1 VPGYCPVVS
10 TTLEAVYED
19 GLLRLAAPL
28 PLPNHARV
36 TVTVQTTGTD
46 EERQAWLKVSE
57 AALTKTWD
65 NPADD
70 VFNALLEK

>member
-1 VPGYCPVVS
+1 MS
-10 TTLEAVYED
+10 KTLEAIYED
-19 GLLRLAAPL
+19 GLLRLANPL

-36 TVTVQTTGTD
+36 TVTLMVQTQETD
-46 EERQAWLKVSE
+46 TERKARLKISE

-70 VFNALLEK
+70 VFNALLQKS

>member
-1 VPGYCPVVS
+1 MS

-19 GLLRLAAPL
+19 GHLRLASPL

-36 TVTVQTTGTD
+36 TVTVQTLD
-46 EERQAWLKVSE
+46 IDAERQAWLRESE
-57 AALTKTWD
+57 VALVKTWD

-70 VFNALLEK
+70 VFNALLKK

>member
-1 VPGYCPVVS
+1 MS

-19 GLLRLAAPL
+19 GLLRLASPL

-36 TVTVQTTGTD
+36 TVTVQTLEED
-46 EERQAWLKVSE
+46 AERQAWLKVSE
-57 AALTKTWD
+57 AALAKTWD

-70 VFNALLEK
+70 VFNALLKK

>member
-1 VPGYCPVVS
+1 MS

-19 GLLRLAAPL
+19 GLLRLASPL

-36 TVTVQTTGTD
+36 TVTAQTPEED
-46 EERQAWLKVSE
+46 AERQAWLKVSE
-57 AALTKTWD
+57 AALAKTWD

-70 VFNALLEK
+70 VLNALLKK

>member
-1 VPGYCPVVS
+1 MS

-19 GLLRLAAPL
+19 GLLRLSAPL

-36 TVTVQTTGTD
+36 TVTVQANETD
-46 EERQAWLKVSE
+46 EERRAWRQVSE

-65 NPADD
+65 NSAY
-70 VFNALLEK
+70 

>member
-1 VPGYCPVVS
+1 MS

-19 GLLRLAAPL
+19 GLLRLATPL

-36 TVTVQTTGTD
+36 TVTVEIPEADT
-46 EERQAWLKVSE
+46 ERQAWLNESQ
-57 AALTKTWD
+57 AALGKTWD

-70 VFNALLEK
+70 VFNALLQK

>member
-1 VPGYCPVVS
+1 
-10 TTLEAVYED
+10 
-19 GLLRLAAPL
+19 LLRLANPL

-36 TVTVQTTGTD
+36 TVTVQIADDDG
-46 EERQAWLKVSE
+46 ERLAWMKLSE

-70 VFNALLEK
+70 VFNALLQK

>member
-1 VPGYCPVVS
+1 MS

-19 GLLRLAAPL
+19 GLLRLASPL

-36 TVTVQTTGTD
+36 TVTVQTAD
-46 EERQAWLKVSE
+46 EDSERQAWLKESE
-57 AALTKTWD
+57 VALAKTWD

-70 VFNALLEK
+70 VFNALLKK